1 MHISLQIA
9 ASLSILSHPFLPFSS
24 QKLKDMLNLSELN
37 WDDAKNYNL
46 STDKQ
51 INKATLLFTKIEN
64 EKINEQIAKL
74 KS

>member
-1 MHISLQIA
+1 MNIALQIA
-9 ASLSILSHPFLPFSS
+9 ASLSVLSEPFLPFSS
-24 QKLKDMLNLSELN
+24 KKLKDMLNLTDLN

-46 STDKQ
+46 TTGKK
-51 INKATLLFTKIEN
+51 INKATLLFAKIED